1 MLKRKR
7 HFAALAGAYKK
18 RTELSAR
25 RNDPYENE
33 RGKVTLALMQKTM
46 NDTESFKT
54 FITAEHRLLDLH
66 LRETFQYRDLILLFV
81 KRDFT
86 ALYKQTILGPL
97 WAIIQPL
104 LTTVVFTVIFGNLAK
119 LTTADV
125 PGDFAIPGFLFYMAG
140 NICWSYF
147 SSTLHATS
155 NTFLTNRA
163 TMGKVYYPRLV
174 SPIATALS
182 NLISF
187 GIQLIMFLALWAI
200 YFIKGGTSIRVTL
213 ALALLPLLVLQMIVL
228 SVGFGI
234 IISSA
239 TTKYR
244 DLAML
249 VGFGLQLWHY
259 ACPVA
264 YGLRLVPE
272 KWMSLYM
279 LNPVTP
285 IITTFRYAVFGFG
298 YFDPAYYMISWAISL
313 LVFFAGLILF
323 SRIERT
329 FMDTI

>member
-1 MLKRKR
+1 MK
-7 HFAALAGAYKK
+7 
-18 RTELSAR
+18 
-25 RNDPYENE
+25 
-33 RGKVTLALMQKTM
+33 Q
-46 NDTESFKT
+46 TESFKT
-54 FITAEHRLLDLH
+54 TITNGHRLFDLH

-104 LTTVVFTVIFGNLAK
+104 MTTIMFTIIFGKMAK

-125 PGDFAIPGFLFYMAG
+125 PGDYVIPAFLFYMSG
-140 NICWSYF
+140 NICWTYF
-147 SSTLHATS
+147 SSTLEATS
-155 NTFLTNRA
+155 KTFLANRA
-163 TMGKVYYPRLV
+163 IMGKVYYPRLV

-182 NLISF
+182 NLIAFS
-187 GIQLIMFLALWAI
+187 IQLAMFLGICLI
-200 YFIKGGTSIRVTL
+200 YVIKGGTSIKVTP
-213 ALALLPLLVLQMIVL
+213 ALVLMPLLVIHMIVL

-234 IISSA
+234 IISSV

-264 YGLRLVPE
+264 YGLQLVPE
-272 KWMSLYM
+272 QWMSIYM
-279 LNPVTP
+279 INPISP
-285 IITTFRYAVFGFG
+285 IITTFRYCAFGFG
-298 YFDPAYYMISWAISL
+298 CFDLGYYLISCGISL
-313 LVFFAGLILF
+313 SVFFIGLILF
-323 SRIERT
+323 SRIERS